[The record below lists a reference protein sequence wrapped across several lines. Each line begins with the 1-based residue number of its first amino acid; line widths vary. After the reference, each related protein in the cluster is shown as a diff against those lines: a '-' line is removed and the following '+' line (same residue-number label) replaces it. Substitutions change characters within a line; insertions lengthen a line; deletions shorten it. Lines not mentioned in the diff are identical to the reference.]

1 MTIDVNK
8 KYMLTG
14 GQIEDLASRLTLTGE
29 EIADKAE
36 KAQTG
41 STAPTTSTPGEIGQ
55 LYIQSDGTVYILKS
69 IVEESG
75 QPDEYTWEEVG
86 AGIEYTAGDGIDI
99 SAQDVISAT
108 NTGKARVLTSADY
121 NWPTANP
128 DGIALWLLD
137 AGFYKGDGSVRIYPN
152 IAPSDRRINDASS
165 YLIMK
170 LQYGSTGILCSNV
183 NRISLT
189 VTTSDGVRDYSIS
202 NLLTESVV
210 QNNLTSTF
218 AQFPLS
224 ANQGRVLKNLVD
236 SLAIRGA
243 GAPTTSTVGQVGTL
257 YEDTTN
263 GDLYICTDAANP
275 YVWEEVGGSSVNV
288 VQSPGTSRTDVMS
301 QYAATKLVYPD
312 YSSTVLK
319 AIRIIG
325 STSSG
330 AHSEEVTI
338 GYNVSANAGRSAVG
352 VGYQSNNNGERSVA
366 IGNYARAT
374 GEGAIAIG
382 EGSYAS
388 TRGEMNIGTTTSSMY
403 SRSYGYNN
411 SPYRLLTGLYDPQSD
426 HDAATKG
433 YVDNSLLGKQ
443 DALTAGS
450 GISIADESGSLVIS
464 TTVAEPDE
472 FTSSEWNALWS

>member
-1 MTIDVNK
+1 MAIQPNEQYVLK
-8 KYMLTG
+8 GK
-14 GQIEDLASRLTLTGE
+14 QIQDLASRLTLTGE
-29 EIADKAE
+29 EVADKAE

-75 QPDEYTWEEVG
+75 QPDEYT
-86 AGIEYTAGDGIDI
+86 
-99 SAQDVISAT
+99 
-108 NTGKARVLTSADY
+108 
-121 NWPTANP
+121 
-128 DGIALWLLD
+128 
-137 AGFYKGDGSVRIYPN
+137 
-152 IAPSDRRINDASS
+152 
-165 YLIMK
+165 
-170 LQYGSTGILCSNV
+170 
-183 NRISLT
+183 
-189 VTTSDGVRDYSIS
+189 
-202 NLLTESVV
+202 
-210 QNNLTSTF
+210 
-218 AQFPLS
+218 
-224 ANQGRVLKNLVD
+224 
-236 SLAIRGA
+236 
-243 GAPTTSTVGQVGTL
+243 
-257 YEDTTN
+257 
-263 GDLYICTDAANP
+263 
-275 YVWEEVGGSSVNV
+275 WEEVGGSSVNV

-472 FTSSEWNALWS
+472 FTSNEWNALWS